1 MSKVHSKKRR
11 LAESGEV
18 RSASKNKTTGREL
31 TLIEEINARINT
43 LIDLLDANSLIDKK
57 QYERTL
63 SMRLHEISKATAFEE
78 MDIDV

>member
-1 MSKVHSKKRR
+1 MSKVQSKKRR
-11 LAESGEV
+11 LAENGEV
-18 RSASKNKTTGREL
+18 QSTSKNKTTGREL

-78 MDIDV
+78 MDTDV

>member
-1 MSKVHSKKRR
+1 MSKVQSKKRR
-11 LAESGEV
+11 LAENGEV
-18 RSASKNKTTGREL
+18 RSTSKNKTTGREL

-78 MDIDV
+78 MDRDV

>member
-11 LAESGEV
+11 LAENGEV
-18 RSASKNKTTGREL
+18 RSTSKNKITGREL
-31 TLIEEINARINT
+31 TLIEVINARINT